1 VTPRH
6 AALLA
11 CLWPLLA
18 WAQPVLG
25 TPPRHA
31 PPTLAEVPN
40 AQAITQ
46 RIWAPGIDDGYVPQG
61 VAWAGGRL
69 YLSAYRSTD
78 PAVGQGPCRVF
89 QIDPAHGTTLGWL
102 DMPPGCGHAG
112 GLVAL
117 DERTL
122 VLGDTR
128 RLYRIDLIAAFGP
141 QADAT
146 RAITATVG
154 LRGALKA
161 SSIALRWSAAA
172 AGHTCRPA
180 HTGTGALA
188 ALGGAG
194 HPQRQRHRRVR
205 RHRPHWPS
213 DQGAG
218 HAFDRT
224 GALWLSTSDS
234 RHGLLARSDSPGQA
248 PTARHA
254 MVIGMEGLAF
264 DAQGALWSVSEAG
277 SLRWQ
282 RWGVHFPV
290 LFRIDPARLQD

>member
-1 VTPRH
+1 MTPRH

-89 QIDPAHGTTLGWL
+89 QIDPAHGATLGWL

-141 QADAT
+141 QADA
-146 RAITATVG
+146 
-154 LRGALKA
+154 
-161 SSIALRWSAAA
+161 
-172 AGHTCRPA
+172 
-180 HTGTGALA
+180 
-188 ALGGAG
+188 
-194 HPQRQRHRRVR
+194 
-205 RHRPHWPS
+205 
-213 DQGAG
+213 
-218 HAFDRT
+218 
-224 GALWLSTSDS
+224 
-234 RHGLLARSDSPGQA
+234 
-248 PTARHA
+248 
-254 MVIGMEGLAF
+254 
-264 DAQGALWSVSEAG
+264 
-277 SLRWQ
+277 
-282 RWGVHFPV
+282 
-290 LFRIDPARLQD
+290 

>member
-1 VTPRH
+1 MTPRH

-89 QIDPAHGTTLGWL
+89 QIDPAHGATLGWL

-141 QADAT
+141 RPDAA

-161 SSIALRWSAAA
+161 SSMAFDGQRLLLATHAAQPAQALAHWLPLAVLDSHSGSDIDESAATDRIALAKKDQEFARAVLDGTDPGDYGTYALRWKRGRTTLDQKAARA
-172 AGHTCRPA
+172 ELEAHDLPVPTTVTRPSIDV
-180 HTGTGALA
+180 
-188 ALGGAG
+188 
-194 HPQRQRHRRVR
+194 QRIT
-205 RHRPHWPS
+205 P
-213 DQGAG
+213 
-218 HAFDRT
+218 
-224 GALWLSTSDS
+224 
-234 RHGLLARSDSPGQA
+234 
-248 PTARHA
+248 
-254 MVIGMEGLAF
+254 
-264 DAQGALWSVSEAG
+264 
-277 SLRWQ
+277 
-282 RWGVHFPV
+282 
-290 LFRIDPARLQD
+290 

>member
-1 VTPRH
+1 MTPRH

-89 QIDPAHGTTLGWL
+89 QIDPAHGATLGWL

-128 RLYRIDLIAAFGP
+128 RLYRIDLTAAFGP
-141 QADAT
+141 RPDAA

-161 SSIALRWSAAA
+161 SSIAFDGQRLLLATHSAQPTQALAHWLPLAVLDTHNGSDIDESAA
-172 AGHTCRPA
+172 
-180 HTGTGALA
+180 TGRIGLPTK
-188 ALGGAG
+188 
-194 HPQRQRHRRVR
+194 V
-205 RHRPHWPS
+205 
-213 DQGAG
+213 QGT
-218 HAFDRT
+218 AFDRT

-264 DAQGALWSVSEAG
+264 DTQGALWSVSEAG